1 MKALLLE
8 ARVEEGYVWRAVAGG
23 MIFNK
28 AKRVFKRKSVTIGLD
43 VGDDAPP
50 PPFFQIFE
58 RKIINEEYSLIKPL
72 LCGCSK
78 FFFFA
83 PLNGSVW

>member
-1 MKALLLE
+1 LFPQPTTRRDEGEREALLKALLLE

-43 VGDDAPP
+43 VGDAP
-50 PPFFQIFE
+50 PPFF
-58 RKIINEEYSLIKPL
+58 
-72 LCGCSK
+72 K
-78 FFFFA
+78 F
-83 PLNGSVW
+83 LKEK